1 MDEVVEL
8 EALDNV
14 CRLCLSTDEPKSP
27 IFGVQGAAVPLAEK
41 IQDCLSIEVL
51 RDDKLGTM
59 ICGSCVKSVNQW
71 HLYRDSCLRSQEKLQ
86 RWVEKR
92 GDVITH
98 IKSEPIDP
106 DEMSSPEDLIDT
118 MDNMDDIPEDRSPPR
133 SKRRRSSSHSSE
145 ADSVAGTQLLL
156 NPMAAAAK
164 DLLDPTSGDYHSSRK
179 KLKRGP
185 HTHFRGI
192 KVFKRKCP
200 HCMIHLHSKLSYK
213 NHMDRYHR
221 ASAPKPRNGPLSFRL
236 PSTDKS
242 SSLDEDI
249 EMVEDVED
257 ELLSMEKNAPLT
269 QVQENIISQLKT
281 FSCYSC
287 QQVFS
292 DRRSTLNH
300 IRQHMP
306 DLRPYTCIACLTEF
320 PDRSI
325 YKLHCGASF
334 ECAMKIALV
343 VPKHG
348 TEKYFTCNMC
358 LRPMPNRK
366 ELLSHLSKHSDKQ
379 YEPLTSSAPT
389 ALKSPKTKER
399 SATAPGPY
407 RHGDPAHNHTCDYCG
422 MIYRYKPNMLKHE
435 DLCKRLPPDE
445 RTSYR
450 CAHCGMTFL
459 VFKKFQSHIT
469 LEHNRK
475 DLVCYEC
482 NSKFKQSNEYLIHHQ
497 QHRNSAV
504 RDGAKS
510 VWKNYNSSLTKVT
523 MKYGCAMCPQEF
535 LTKEELAQHR
545 PTHSKTKSQAQN
557 HVEVIDPDVDDSMS
571 QSGSELNASAYSIP
585 RENNSHTRS
594 TECTTCG
601 KIFANYPNLRRHIRT
616 VHIIAGRF
624 SCPKCPKTFTSE
636 DLWNQHAERAHPK
649 EVPAEGGAPPFKCM
663 QCKKVFDSQEMLN
676 SHLQQ
681 SHGMAED
688 DHLACDI
695 CGKRFSN
702 ETSLKIHRGHHFRRD
717 SRLSI
722 RSVPHPLD
730 QVQVEMQ
737 EGPLELSLTPRPAKA
752 KKSFPT
758 PSFKQSLSPSNLA
771 CAVCDDSFS
780 DVGELRKHLWEVHC
794 QKHKSEKS
802 FVGDLQCELCTNV
815 FPDEKALEEHMRWHK
830 ENPILAEVTRPVD
843 ISCDI
848 CGKFYSSTKALWK
861 HKKLHKT
868 TPVAGIKFQSLKKTT
883 PTSFPCPVCKKVF
896 NNETSMKKHKAAAH
910 YVRKS
915 LNSITRKSTT
925 PSPSKAD
932 EDGKPK
938 RPKLDFD
945 MIRKAYHL
953 GEPSGSSFGTP
964 TATTK
969 KPVTCGICKKLLPSM
984 SSLYK
989 HRQNVHKSSI
999 GKPLEVD
1006 EGEVEGEGVSCTECY
1021 KVFSNP
1027 ANMKQHYTKVHG
1039 NGDKHYCTMDDCEE
1053 VFDTSLAKQAHE
1065 KSHMNILYSCNLCSR
1080 HMFNRSA
1087 IDGHLNNEH
1096 AEEVEGKKTEMFYR
1110 KTDLGSYEVKGADGR
1125 VCPICKIKYPN
1136 IKAMKIH
1143 YVKIHEGVS

>member
-8 EALDNV
+8 ETLDNV
-14 CRLCLSTDEPKSP
+14 CRLCLSKDEPKSP
-27 IFGVQGAAVPLAEK
+27 IFGVQEAVPLAEK
-41 IQDCLSIEVL
+41 IQNCLSIEVL
-51 RDDKLGTM
+51 HDDNFTKL
-59 ICGSCVKSVNQW
+59 ICGNCVKSVNQW
-71 HLYRDSCLRSQEKLQ
+71 YSYRDSCLRSQEKLQ
-86 RWVEKR
+86 RWLEKR

-98 IKSEPIDP
+98 IKSEPMDPEDMPPPEDVIDP
-106 DEMSSPEDLIDT
+106 ME
-118 MDNMDDIPEDRSPPR
+118 NMEDIPEVPSRPR
-133 SKRRRSSSHSSE
+133 SKRRRSSSNSSE
-145 ADSVAGTQLLL
+145 GESGTELLL

-164 DLLDPTSGDYHSSRK
+164 DLLDPSEYRSTHRK

-185 HTHFRGI
+185 HTHFRGV

-200 HCMIHLHSKLSYK
+200 HCMIHLHSKSSYK
-213 NHMDRYHR
+213 SHMERYH
-221 ASAPKPRNGPLSFRL
+221 SAGKSRNGPSYRA

-242 SSLDEDI
+242 ESIDEDI

-334 ECAMKIALV
+334 DCAMKIALV

-366 ELLSHLSKHSDKQ
+366 ELLSHLSKHSDKH
-379 YEPLTSSAPT
+379 YEPLTTSAS
-389 ALKSPKTKER
+389 LKSPKTK
-399 SATAPGPY
+399 AAPPGPY

-459 VFKKFQSHIT
+459 VFKKFQSHIA
-469 LEHNRK
+469 LEHNKK

-482 NSKFKQSNEYLIHHQ
+482 NAKFKHSNEYLVHHQ
-497 QHRNSAV
+497 QHRTATRADEA
-504 RDGAKS
+504 RDDDAKG
-510 VWKNYNSSLTKVT
+510 VWKNYNSSMKVT
-523 MKYGCAMCPQEF
+523 MKFGCAVCPQEF
-535 LTKEELAQHR
+535 GTKEELAQHR
-545 PTHSKTKSQAQN
+545 MTHSKGHMKGQN
-557 HVEVIDPDVDDSMS
+557 HVEIVDPDMDDGLD
-571 QSGSELNASAYSIP
+571 QSDSDINAPDYVP
-585 RENNSHTRS
+585 MENSHGRS

-616 VHIIAGRF
+616 VHIVAGRF

-649 EVPAEGGAPPFKCM
+649 ELPPDVVMHKCQ
-663 QCKKVFDSQEMLN
+663 QCKNMFETQEMLTG
-676 SHLQQ
+676 HLQEA
-681 SHGMAED
+681 HGMAED

-730 QVQVEMQ
+730 QVQVEMT
-737 EGPLELSLTPRPAKA
+737 EEPIEITMTPRPAKA

-758 PSFKQSLSPSNLA
+758 PSFKQSMSPTTLA
-771 CAVCDDSFS
+771 CAVCDDSFT
-780 DVGELRKHLWEVHC
+780 DVSELRKHLWEVHC

-868 TPVAGIKFQSLKKTT
+868 TPVTGMKLQSLKKTT

-915 LNSITRKSTT
+915 LNSLPRKSTT
-925 PSPSKAD
+925 PSPSKVD

-945 MIRKAYHL
+945 IIRKAYHL

-964 TATTK
+964 NPPK

-1006 EGEVEGEGVSCTECY
+1006 EGEVEGEGVPCTECY

-1087 IDGHLNNEH
+1087 IDGHLLNEH
-1096 AEEVEGKKTEMFYR
+1096 NGEVEGKKTQLFYR